1 MCSVQLTDNVI
12 ICRCTK
18 IVILMFPLL
27 FSDNIVF
34 VVNAST
40 RYQEIIGI
48 GASVTDSSCININNL
63 PDEAHRRQ
71 VYLPSQTVGLQ

>member
-1 MCSVQLTDNVI
+1 
-12 ICRCTK
+12 
-18 IVILMFPLL
+18 MFPLL

-63 PDEAHRRQ
+63 PDEAQ
-71 VYLPSQTVGLQ
+71 DKLIEYVLAFYFLIPLGYIIMNYIIKSICQAKL

>member
-1 MCSVQLTDNVI
+1 MCVQSTENAI

-18 IVILMFPLL
+18 IVILRYPLL

-40 RYQEIIGI
+40 RYQEVIGI

-63 PDEAHRRQ
+63 PDEAQ
-71 VYLPSQTVGLQ
+71 EKLIE